1 MDSKKK
7 VDDYAKGFPIAS
19 LTFEGSIMKY
29 GVPNNASL
37 WRVST
42 FETKEP
48 ETIKWISGFKE
59 GEVFFDVGANMGL
72 YTIFAAVHRRVK
84 VFAFEPESQNYA
96 LLNRNIR
103 LNNLSNNVVAWCCA
117 LSNDFIIDR
126 LYMRGL
132 DVAQSGHAFGA
143 EVDTALRPK
152 KALFA
157 QGSISHKID
166 SLIESGSIPVPN
178 HVKIDVD
185 GIEHLVI
192 EGASETFADKKLKS
206 VLIEISPHIPEHLK
220 IVSIMRSLGFIF
232 DSDQVE
238 RAKRK
243 EGSTKDYAEYIFR
256 R

>member
-7 VDDYAKGFPIAS
+7 VDAYAKGFPIAS

-117 LSNDFIIDR
+117 LSNNFIIDR

-132 DVAQSGHAFGA
+132 DVAESGHEFGA
-143 EVDTALRPK
+143 EVDTSLRPK

-220 IVSIMRSLGFIF
+220 IVNIMSSFGFIF

-238 RAKRK
+238 RARRK

>member
-1 MDSKKK
+1 MDSKEK
-7 VDDYAKGFPIAS
+7 VNNYAKGFPIAS
-19 LTFEGSIMKY
+19 LAFEGSVMKY

-48 ETIKWISGFKE
+48 ETIKWISSFKE

-72 YTIFAAVHRRVK
+72 YTIFAAVHKKVK

-103 LNNLSNNVVAWCCA
+103 LNDLADNVVAWCCA
-117 LSNDFIIDR
+117 LSNAFMVDR

-132 DVAQSGHAFGA
+132 EVAQSGHEFGA

-157 QGSISHKID
+157 QGSISYKLD
-166 SLIESGSIPVPN
+166 SLVESGAIPIPN

-185 GIEHLVI
+185 GIEHLVL
-192 EGASETFADKKLKS
+192 EGAIKTFTDKKLRS
-206 VLIEISPHIPEHLK
+206 VLIEISPHISEHIEICSK
-220 IVSIMRSLGFIF
+220 MKTLGFTF

-238 RAKRK
+238 RARRK
-243 EGSTKDYAEYIFR
+243 EGSTKNYAEYIFR